1 MGIIVAKFG
10 GTSIGSGERI
20 KKAAQSVVNEYMKGE
35 KIIVVV
41 SAINKTTDEFIK
53 VVDDAMGKT
62 ITDKQLAEVFSM
74 GEMTSVRVFSAT
86 IESLGVKSEYIDPYK
101 ETWPIIT
108 DNNFLSAK
116 IDFKLT
122 EEKSNELKKMV
133 EEGII
138 PVVCGFLGKDESGTL
153 TTLGRGGSDVTA
165 FLLGHCLDADEVII
179 VTDVGGVMSTDPN
192 KLQNAKKLD
201 KISVEEMRDLA
212 THGAQVLHPHA
223 LKYKDPKINAKII
236 GYDHG
241 DLSAHG
247 TEIIGPSNNNE
258 LIKSATLNSEAI
270 SVIAVV
276 GEEILTKTGI
286 LATITDTLAENDIN
300 IFGISTGQNS
310 ITIFVNK
317 TDSELAHEVLHD
329 VVVETDDLS
338 SLSLGMEIA
347 MISVS
352 SQDFIDTPGVIT
364 EITEPLQKNN
374 INIIEISSSQTSV
387 VIFVDWND
395 GRKAYE
401 LVKGVLK

>member
-10 GTSIGSGERI
+10 GTSIGNGERI
-20 KKAAQSVVNEYMKGE
+20 RKAAQSVVNEYMKGN
-35 KIIVVV
+35 KVVVVV
-41 SAINKTTDEFIK
+41 SAINKTTDEFIN
-53 VVDDAMGKT
+53 VVEDAMGKS
-62 ITDKQLAEVFSM
+62 ITDKQLAEVLSM

-86 IESLGVKSEYIDPYK
+86 VESLGVKSEYVDPYK
-101 ETWPIIT
+101 DTWPIIT
-108 DNNFLSAK
+108 DDNLLSAK
-116 IDFKLT
+116 VDFKAT
-122 EEKSNELKKMV
+122 EEKSRELKKMV
-133 EEGII
+133 DEGII
-138 PVVCGFLGKDESGTL
+138 PIVCGFLGRDKSGL
-153 TTLGRGGSDVTA
+153 ITTLGRGGSDITA
-165 FLLGHCLDADEVII
+165 FLLGHCLKAEEVII

-192 KLQNAKKLD
+192 KLQTAKKLD

-223 LKYKDPKINAKII
+223 LKYKDPKIDAKII

-241 DLSAHG
+241 DLSAPG
-247 TEIIGPSNNNE
+247 TEIIGPSNNSE
-258 LIKSATLNSEAI
+258 LIKSATLNNEPI

-286 LATITDTLAENDIN
+286 LAKITDTLALNDIN

-310 ITIFVNK
+310 ITVFVNK
-317 TDSELAHEVLHD
+317 AESERAHEVLHD

-338 SLSLGMEIA
+338 SLSLGREIA
-347 MISVS
+347 MITVS

-364 EITEPLQKNN
+364 EITEPLQKNK